1 MQIPGFD
8 KGTGEYQTISFES
21 ICAPRHYIR
30 QKNYKFTLGE
40 KGDKNFGKSLL
51 NGLNNIFGYP
61 NMIHFKK
68 PLTREFPQTLPR
80 AS

>member
-51 NGLNNIFGYP
+51 NGLNNIFGY
-61 NMIHFKK
+61 
-68 PLTREFPQTLPR
+68 L
-80 AS
+80 